1 MKTVTLTDKEVQE
14 LREILN
20 SKMSHYLT
28 DVYEMTPDGANHV
41 FNPKADIYKSIYNKI
56 VARVFKWV

>member
-1 MKTVTLTDKEVQE
+1 
-14 LREILN
+14 
-20 SKMSHYLT
+20 MSHYLT